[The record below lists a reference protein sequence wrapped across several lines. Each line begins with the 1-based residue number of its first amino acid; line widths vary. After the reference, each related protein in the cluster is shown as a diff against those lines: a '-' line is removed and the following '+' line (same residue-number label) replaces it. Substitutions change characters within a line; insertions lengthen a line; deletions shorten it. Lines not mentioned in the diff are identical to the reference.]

1 MLKYKY
7 TIEYKDDYDEVIL
20 DFEKEESLKNGYLIS
35 NSLGSDIFSDF
46 DSIKEE
52 IEQLIKVLS
61 GELTICESGGNVN
74 LISSDK
80 HKTVIEDIFADEEE
94 NSICTIETV
103 EYTKIILIWAKE
115 NIKYKNKR
123 GILSTEEADER
134 IEWIKEKCSELDLIK

>member
-134 IEWIKEKCSELDLIK
+134 IEWIKEKCSELDFIK